1 MTRAFTQTYG
11 ALLDLE
17 SHVVSIRDCLQCL
30 FNRFHTSA
38 STDCPWTNK
47 FSVLIVSLSV
57 ISGFQ
62 LKRYYIVLSLTLM
75 LLVILTLQFELGA
88 YYIEVTWLS

>member
-1 MTRAFTQTYG
+1 MRNNCRNRIRSKRSRP
-11 ALLDLE
+11 LDLE

-38 STDCPWTNK
+38 STDGPWKNK

-62 LKRYYIVLSLTLM
+62 IK
-75 LLVILTLQFELGA
+75 
-88 YYIEVTWLS
+88 